1 MTAPTAL
8 LAESAD
14 LLASPWRFQWHPE
27 VWLLVA
33 FVVASWWYAI
43 RFIGPHTPEVRAGA
57 PIVTTSQRRLFVL
70 AVLML
75 WLSSDWPIH
84 DISEEYLYSVHM
96 FQHMALSYFLPP
108 LVLLATPVW
117 LFRAII
123 GSQRAGRVISWLA
136 RPVIAGVIFNAE
148 VMILH
153 VPGVVNAS
161 TTNGPLHFT
170 LHLTVV
176 LAATLMWMPVVG
188 PFRELHMSYPGKMI
202 YLFLQSVVPTVPA
215 AWLTF
220 ADGAVYRHYGQQPVR
235 VWGFS
240 VTDDQQLAGVIM
252 KSGGGFFL
260 WGIVIFMFF
269 KRFGREDGD
278 VNTYRRGGTMPTAE
292 ITGTDEFPLTY
303 REVADAFERSEAPS
317 ETP

>member
-14 LLASPWRFQWHPE
+14 LLASPWRFQSHPE

-108 LVLLATPVW
+108 LVLLATPIW

-123 GSQRAGRVISWLA
+123 GSQRAGRVISWFA
-136 RPVIAGVIFNAE
+136 RPVIAGVIFN
-148 VMILH
+148 VMVMVTHIPALVNRSVSNAPLHYSLH
-153 VPGVVNAS
+153 VG
-161 TTNGPLHFT
+161 L
-170 LHLTVV
+170 V
-176 LAATLMWMPVVG
+176 LSSLLMWIPIAAPDPAMRVG
-188 PFRELHMSYPGKMI
+188 YGGRMV
-202 YLFLQSVVPTVPA
+202 YLFLMSVIPTVPA

-220 ADGAVYRHYGQQPVR
+220 AEGAVYKHYDIAVR

-240 VTDDQQLAGVIM
+240 VTTDQQIAGAIM
-252 KSGGGFFL
+252 KVGGSIFL
-260 WGIVIFMFF
+260 WSIIVFLWF
-269 KRFGREDGD
+269 KRFMAGYGQRQSYVRSPE
-278 VNTYRRGGTMPTAE
+278 P
-292 ITGTDEFPLTY
+292 PLTFEAVT
-303 REVADAFERSEAPS
+303 REFDRVPAKPEPTRDL
-317 ETP
+317 

>member
-14 LLASPWRFQWHPE
+14 LLASPWRFQSHPE

-57 PIVTTSQRRLFVL
+57 PIVTTSQKRLFVL

-84 DISEEYLYSVHM
+84 DISEEYLYAVHM
-96 FQHMALSYFLPP
+96 FQHMALSYFLPL

-136 RPVIAGVIFNAE
+136 RPVIAGVIFN
-148 VMILH
+148 VMVMVTHIPALVNRSVSNAPLHYSLH
-153 VPGVVNAS
+153 VG
-161 TTNGPLHFT
+161 L
-170 LHLTVV
+170 V
-176 LAATLMWMPVVG
+176 LSSLLMWIPIAAPDPAMRVG
-188 PFRELHMSYPGKMI
+188 YGGRMV
-202 YLFLQSVVPTVPA
+202 YLFLMSVIPTVPA

-220 ADGAVYRHYGQQPVR
+220 AEGAVYKHYDIAVR
-235 VWGFS
+235 VWGLS
-240 VTDDQQLAGVIM
+240 VTTDQQIAGAIM
-252 KSGGGFFL
+252 KVGGSIFL
-260 WGIVIFMFF
+260 WSIIVFLWF
-269 KRFGREDGD
+269 KRFMAGYGQRQSYVRSPE
-278 VNTYRRGGTMPTAE
+278 P
-292 ITGTDEFPLTY
+292 PLTFEAVT
-303 REVADAFERSEAPS
+303 REFDRVPAKPEPTRDL
-317 ETP
+317 